1 MDKRWIKRR
10 KRVFE
15 ILEIGSDLDIPSRA
29 YDYINAADI
38 IINLIVS
45 IMYTF
50 ADIRERYGFWL
61 LLVEKVTVV
70 FFCYR
75 LYFENMDSKIF
86 IPGVKGAPCNQKIH
100 FLIHRNCGAD
110 VLFAVFSA
118 GFLPFG
124 YSRIP
129 NDQDCQDIST
139 FPDQCLL

>member
-1 MDKRWIKRR
+1 M
-10 KRVFE
+10 FE
-15 ILEIGSDLDIPSRA
+15 ILEVGSDLDIPSRA
-29 YDYINAADI
+29 YDYINAATI
-38 IINLIVS
+38 IINLVFS

-61 LLVEKVTVV
+61 LLVEEITVV

-75 LYFENMDSKIF
+75 LYFENMDGEIF
-86 IPGVKGAPCNQKIH
+86 IPGVKGASCNPEIY
-100 FLIHRNCGAD
+100 FLIHGNCGFD
-110 VLFAVFSA
+110 VLFTIFSA
-118 GFLPFG
+118 GFLSFG